1 MKEWRTKPMSHNYKL
16 RNFKIVTE
24 SDTDIHERIVSMD
37 LSKVKELPVVLVQ
50 RLERML
56 NKMIVDHEQERNITI
71 PLVNMEVGIH
81 LDIDTQEKELSL
93 NAYIGYT
100 IEEDC
105 ITEKE
110 VITDSDEDY
119 AVVKKFFFTELNH
132 CVFEQLRRIEKCA

>member
-1 MKEWRTKPMSHNYKL
+1 MNHNYRL
-16 RNFKIVTE
+16 EDFNISTGI
-24 SDTDIHERIVSMD
+24 DTDMNERIVSMD
-37 LSKVKELPVVLVQ
+37 LSKIKELPVVIIQ

-56 NKMIVDHEQERNITI
+56 NKMIADHEQERNITI
-71 PLVNMEVGIH
+71 PLMNMEVGIH

-105 ITEKE
+105 ITGKE

-119 AVVKKFFFTELNH
+119 AVIKKFFFTELNH
-132 CVFEQLRRIEKCA
+132 YIFEQLRRIEKCA